1 MQKSMIKL
9 LSIADL
15 ITILNAV
22 FGFFAIIMLF
32 SDHIRISFSL
42 ILLALLADGL
52 DGIVARKTGKGKIG
66 EYLEAMADMISLSIA
81 PMIFV
86 YKTYYETILSEIS
99 LHILLVVV
107 FIIFLICSIIRLS
120 SFHIMKE
127 KKYFTGLPASVSTVF
142 ILILAFFKLEIV
154 YILPFI
160 VVISIAMISN
170 IHFPKPG
177 FKIDG
182 TAAVLIILTLIME
195 KFFYS
200 IAPLLLFTA
209 LALYTIVGPFYLR
222 KNTS

>member
-1 MQKSMIKL
+1 
-9 LSIADL
+9 
-15 ITILNAV
+15 
-22 FGFFAIIMLF
+22 
-32 SDHIRISFSL
+32 
-42 ILLALLADGL
+42 
-52 DGIVARKTGKGKIG
+52 
-66 EYLEAMADMISLSIA
+66 
-81 PMIFV
+81 
-86 YKTYYETILSEIS
+86 
-99 LHILLVVV
+99 
-107 FIIFLICSIIRLS
+107 
-120 SFHIMKE
+120 MKE

>member
-1 MQKSMIKL
+1 MIKL